1 MAPGTRGNLR
11 TVRKATLEAAR
22 FAAAGAEAS
31 RVLGETQG
39 TLALHLLTFDLPLL
53 HRRLPTCTRTDNET
67 NERRPS
73 GSKAGTENWTPRAF
87 KQNTAVATRASHTNA
102 AEPPRAPFHSAAN
115 SPLTT
120 PAPKP
125 LNPQP

>member
-31 RVLGETQG
+31 RVLGGTQG

-53 HRRLPTCTRTDNET
+53 HRRLPTCTRTDDET
-67 NERRPS
+67 NERRSS

-87 KQNTAVATRASHTNA
+87 EQNTAVAPRASHTNA

-115 SPLTT
+115 SPLTA

>member
-1 MAPGTRGNLR
+1 MAPVITKGNLR

-31 RVLGETQG
+31 TVLGGTQG

-53 HRRLPTCTRTDNET
+53 HRRLPTCTRTDDET

-87 KQNTAVATRASHTNA
+87 EQNTAVLEGSRRLVSTCTGYMTCLGVCATYLS
-102 AEPPRAPFHSAAN
+102 
-115 SPLTT
+115 
-120 PAPKP
+120 
-125 LNPQP
+125 

>member
-31 RVLGETQG
+31 RVLGGTQG

-53 HRRLPTCTRTDNET
+53 HR
-67 NERRPS
+67 
-73 GSKAGTENWTPRAF
+73 KAADLH
-87 KQNTAVATRASHTNA
+87 SH
-102 AEPPRAPFHSAAN
+102 
-115 SPLTT
+115 
-120 PAPKP
+120 
-125 LNPQP
+125 